1 MSCQGSVISTDSTTA
16 VTRRASRRLRGAAGF
31 LALLAVLAGG
41 TPASAQNVILAPE
54 DTPNGYLARLLINE
68 VPFPGE
74 RSWVSEEE
82 SADAQRAILWVLRN
96 RLYNIPRG
104 YTQQQVAAA
113 TTDDVID
120 LLTAGGSKGQVDGFY
135 RGPRG
140 RPAMTDRVTERVDYL
155 LMVANRGTPGRF
167 ARMLNRSQ
175 ELADDFINTTP
186 ADPFADLRE
195 VDGVRVTG
203 SAYGWMTDL
212 QAFHPGGNF
221 VRIHDEWR
229 GGVGGN
235 RFFTLRAIR

>member
-1 MSCQGSVISTDSTTA
+1 MTHSGGRNSPGVAGVAFA
-16 VTRRASRRLRGAAGF
+16 VL
-31 LALLAVLAGG
+31 LALAWPGVAF
-41 TPASAQNVILAPE
+41 AENVALAPE

-96 RLYNIPRG
+96 RLHNIPQG

-120 LLTAGGSKGQVDGFY
+120 LLTAGGKRGQVDGFY
-135 RGPRG
+135 RDESG
-140 RPAMTDRVTERVDYL
+140 RPVMEDRVTDRVDYL
-155 LMVANRGTPGRF
+155 VDLANRGTPGRF
-167 ARMLNRSQ
+167 ARMLNLSQ
-175 ELADDFINTTP
+175 ALADDFISTTP
-186 ADPFADLRE
+186 ADPFVDLRE
-195 VDGVRVTG
+195 VNGVPVTG

-212 QAFHPGGNF
+212 QAFRPGGNF
-221 VRIHDEWR
+221 VRISDEWR

-235 RFFTLRAIR
+235 RFFTLRQLQ